1 MSEYPLPQFH
11 FQVEW
16 GGQRLGF
23 SEVSGLNIEVQVI
36 EYREGISPEYSVV
49 KMPGIKKYSNITLKR
64 GIVPKDNEFFE
75 WLNTVSLNQVERR
88 DLVIS
93 LLNENHEPVMVW
105 KAKNAFPVKLDGPQL
120 DATANE
126 VAIETLE
133 LTHEG
138 LTIENA

>member
-36 EYREGISPEYSVV
+36 EYREGISPDYSAI

-64 GIVPKDNEFFE
+64 GIVPKDNEFFD

-105 KAKNAFPVKLDGPQL
+105 KAKNAFPVKIEGPEL
-120 DATANE
+120 NASANE
-126 VAIETLE
+126 VAIESLE

-138 LTIENA
+138 LTIESA

>member
-1 MSEYPLPQFH
+1 MSEYPIPQFH

-23 SEVSGLNIEVQVI
+23 SEVSGLDIEVQVI
-36 EYREGISPEYSVV
+36 EYREGNNKEYSAL
-49 KMPGIKKYSNITLKR
+49 KMPGIRKYNNITLKR

-75 WLNTVSLNQVERR
+75 WLNTAGLNQVERR
-88 DLVIS
+88 DIVIS

-105 KAKNAFPVKLDGPQL
+105 KAKNAFPVKYEGPEL
-120 DATANE
+120 NSTANE
-126 VAIETLE
+126 VAIESLE

-138 LTIENA
+138 LTVESQ

>member
-23 SEVSGLNIEVQVI
+23 SEVSGLDIEVQVI
-36 EYREGISPEYSVV
+36 EYREGISPEYSAL
-49 KMPGIKKYSNITLKR
+49 KMPGMKKYNNITLKR

-75 WLNTVSLNQVERR
+75 WLNTASLNQVERR
-88 DLVIS
+88 DIVIR

-105 KAKNAFPVKLDGPQL
+105 KAINAFPVKYEGPQL
-120 DATANE
+120 NATANE

-138 LTIENA
+138 LTVESE